1 VPWRRDGQEVPMTG
15 FPINGRVVID
25 FRSLWLAG
33 TGGGLGRQA
42 DVRCHHDRA
51 GFPALPMSQVKG
63 TLREVADRMVKA
75 GKLAKERRDKLFGER
90 VKDVSGPEPKEAAL
104 AFRSE
109 ARVDAA
115 TAKAFHDRPSV
126 LFTRIASTAID
137 EAGVAADR
145 TLRSIEAAVPLCLAG
160 RVDWVAESPPD
171 FDWIGVLDMICA
183 VTPAFGKAKGDGYGQ
198 AIARAEEHKAAVANP
213 LASASGGSSAIV
225 AASGQPRRLELRL
238 TQYEAAIFSK
248 KSATEGA
255 HQSADAPS
263 GAALLGWCAKAGPYS
278 SFDDPVAVFH
288 SGAVRFHDAR
298 PSALSG
304 EEVLPVPRSFAAPK
318 ACIAGPF
325 RDGRIDTE
333 IVRNGRSPD
342 AEDKNVQYEGLK
354 SGLMT
359 PSFLTVSTKMGQRL
373 RTATLEGRA
382 ETGKLFGFE
391 HVEPGTGQTIRATI
405 DVDGSIS
412 EADFNRI
419 KAAFDGR
426 SLHLGRGKN
435 TGYGGEYRCE
445 VLLGVISVEQVPA
458 GLSGSIKI
466 LALSDLAPINEY
478 GSPSPIPDPTDF
490 GLTDAEFD
498 PGNSAMSLRR
508 FAPWNAKLG
517 HRDTERQ
524 VIEAGSVLAYKLRT
538 PLKKSAPSRQTIG
551 AWREAGFGSVWLV
564 PSFLA
569 EWKLTR
575 VSPKITDPEVADRQI
590 EPTYLTLEKT
600 QTAQLVAWRD
610 LRAPSLAGGQS
621 T

>member
-1 VPWRRDGQEVPMTG
+1 MTG

-42 DVRCHHDRA
+42 DVRCHRDQA

-63 TLREVADRMVKA
+63 TLREVADRMVEA
-75 GKLAKERRDKLFGER
+75 GQLEEGCREILFGER

-104 AFRSE
+104 AFRGE

-115 TAKAFHDRPSV
+115 TAIAFHDRPSV

-160 RVDWVAESPPD
+160 RVDWVAASPPD
-171 FDWIGVLDMICA
+171 FDWIDILDMICA
-183 VTPAFGKAKGDGYGQ
+183 VTPAFGKSKGDGYGQ
-198 AIARAEEHKAAVANP
+198 AIARAEEHKAAVAKS
-213 LASASGGSSAIV
+213 LVSESSGSPEIV
-225 AASGQPRRLELRL
+225 AARGHPRQIELRL
-238 TQYEAAIFSK
+238 TQHEAAIFSK

-263 GAALLGWCAKAGPYS
+263 GAALLGWCAKAGSYAT
-278 SFDDPVAVFH
+278 FDDPLAVFH

-318 ACIAGPF
+318 ACIAGPI
-325 RDGRIDTE
+325 RDGRIDTG

-342 AEDKNVQYEGLK
+342 AKDNDVQYEGLK

-359 PSFLTVSTKMGQRL
+359 PSFLTVSKKMGQRL
-373 RTATLEGRA
+373 RTATRDGRA

-391 HVEPGTGQTIRATI
+391 HVEPGTGRAIRAAI
-405 DVDGSIS
+405 DVDSSIS

-419 KAAFDGR
+419 KAAFDRR

-435 TGYGGEYRCE
+435 TGYGGEYWCE
-445 VLLGVISVEQVPA
+445 VLPGVISAEQVPA

-508 FAPWNAKLG
+508 FAPWNAKIG

-524 VIEAGSVLAYKLRT
+524 VIEAGSVLAYQLRT
-538 PLKKSAPSRQTIG
+538 PLEKTIPSRQTIG

-564 PSFLA
+564 PSFLS

-575 VSPKITDPEVADRQI
+575 VSPDLTGSLVPDRQVD
-590 EPTYLTLEKT
+590 PTYLTLETT

-610 LRAPSLAGGQS
+610 WRAPSLAGGQS
-621 T
+621 A